1 MKRILFLLLV
11 CSISVSLH
19 AQKKSKGK
27 DKPVDTNYDS
37 LATVPVSKK
46 TSKKDDKKSKQ
57 VNTNY
62 DSLATEPLSKKTSK
76 KGKKDAK
83 STSVNYTPEIEIPV
97 ADSSKKFTGM
107 IKYRI
112 TSDDPADQ
120 DSVFIVF
127 GESKIRVTMFIP
139 GYRADQVFEKNT
151 IANLNDSTFLEL
163 DTKKMTYKTEKLG
176 ARNAGVEFSLVPDKK
191 TGKVMNFT
199 CDEYKGEMTTKEG
212 EVFEA
217 ACLISTQHSYIYN
230 MDYNFINIQ
239 PLVMGYRIVL
249 GFRTKSAE
257 NENTYIMA
265 YKVEPGNTAAYFDLS
280 GYKAL

>member
-11 CSISVSLH
+11 CSVGVSLH

-27 DKPVDTNYDS
+27 QADTNYDS
-37 LATVPVSKK
+37 LATAPVSKK

-62 DSLATEPLSKKTSK
+62 DSLGTAPVSKKTSK
-76 KGKKDAK
+76 KDKKSA
-83 STSVNYTPEIEIPV
+83 SVNYTPEIEIPV
-97 ADSSKKFTGM
+97 ADSSKKFTGI

-151 IANLNDSTFLEL
+151 IANLNDSTFLDL

-176 ARNAGVEFSLVPDKK
+176 ARNTGIEFSLLPDKK

-249 GFRTKSAE
+249 GFRTKSPE

-265 YKVEPGNTAAYFDLS
+265 YKIEPGNTAAYFDLS